1 MKKFIGVC
9 ITIILLVVLINYLI
23 YTEGWYIDFEPNIKA
38 TAFIKTVDKNILIN
52 NNGTYEDFIIKGVDL
67 DASIPGHKYTDFAID
82 EETYLHWFSLISKMG
97 ANTIRIYT
105 IMNDTFYD
113 ALYKFNTSN
122 EKPLYLLQGLW
133 VTDYANNSSSD
144 ALNSQFM
151 GMLQQD
157 AFNAVDIIHGKKNLP
172 TSKVRGS
179 GIYRKDIS
187 EWVLGYI
194 LGLDWNAKTIAYTNN
209 MNEGKESYIGEYFY
223 TMQKASVFES
233 MLAEIMDKTVEYES
247 KKYKHQRLISF
258 MNNPSIDPFD
268 YDHKIAI
275 QIDKYAS
282 LDFEHIV
289 ATNSLE
295 SGYFASY
302 KLFEFCPQFI
312 KHFSERELNRLKDIV
327 PYIDST
333 APYYGYLEL
342 LDRYHTM
349 PVVIAGYGIS
359 SARGSSIVV
368 NDSSLPKGGLT
379 ENEQAEALA
388 KTYIDIIDAGLSGAI
403 ITSWQDAWALRSSNT
418 MHAVDITRASEWS
431 DYQTSDQF
439 YGLLSFDPGEDKSI
453 CYVDGDVSE
462 WSEHDI
468 VISSNYMSLSAK
480 YDEKFVYLMV
490 EKENLENS
498 NTLYIPIDVTPK
510 TGSNYCEEF
519 KIKFDRNSDF
529 VLNINGV
536 RNSRLLVHERYNILR
551 ASSLN
556 LLEKKDPFI
565 DAPPK
570 DTPVFNKIYMIATG
584 KKIKENL
591 VLDVE
596 TYDSTEMY
604 GLYETGLL
612 KHGNANPN
620 SENYNSLA
628 DFMIK
633 GNYIEIRIPWQLLNF
648 SSPSR
653 MMIHDDYYENYGVE
667 NLKINKIYFGL
678 AEDKKYI
685 PRIEMSALELKGWKA
700 NPTYHERLKKSYYMM
715 QKIWSD

>member
-23 YTEGWYIDFEPNIKA
+23 YTEGWYIDFKPNTKA
-38 TAFIKTVDKNILIN
+38 TTFVKTIDKSILIN
-52 NNGTYEDFIIKGVDL
+52 KGGTYENFIIKGVDL

-82 EETYLHWFSLISKMG
+82 EETYLRWFSLISEMG

-133 VTDYANNSSSD
+133 VTDYANNSSYD
-144 ALNSQFM
+144 ALSNQFK

-157 AFNAVDIIHGKKNLP
+157 AYNAVDIIHGRKNLP

-179 GIYRKDIS
+179 GIYRSDIS

-194 LGLDWNAKTIAYTNN
+194 LGLDWNAKAIAYTDNIN
-209 MNEGKESYIGEYFY
+209 KGKEGYIGEYFY
-223 TMQKASVFES
+223 TSQKASVFES

-247 KKYKHQRLISF
+247 KKYKQQRLISF
-258 MNNPSIDPFD
+258 MNNPSTDPFEYD
-268 YDHKIAI
+268 YKIAI

-289 ATNSLE
+289 ATNRLE

-312 KHFSERELNRLKDIV
+312 KHFSERELSRLKDIV

-342 LDRYHTM
+342 LGRYHTM
-349 PVVIAGYGIS
+349 PVVIAGYGFS
-359 SARGSSIVV
+359 SARGSSQIV
-368 NDSSLPKGGLT
+368 NNGSLPKGGLT
-379 ENEQAEALA
+379 ENDQAEALA
-388 KTYIDIIDAGLSGAI
+388 STYFDIIDAGLSGAI
-403 ITSWQDAWALRSSNT
+403 ITSWQDVWAQRSSNT

-439 YGLLSFDPGEDKSI
+439 YGLLSFDPGDDKSI
-453 CYVDGDVSE
+453 CYVDGDISE
-462 WSEHDI
+462 WSKHDI
-468 VISSNYMSLSAK
+468 IINSNDMSLSAK
-480 YDEKFVYLMV
+480 YDEKFIYLMIK
-490 EKENLENS
+490 KENLVNS
-498 NTLYIPIDVTPK
+498 DTLYIPIDITPK

-529 VLNINGV
+529 ILNINGEQ
-536 RNSRLLVHERYNILR
+536 NSRLLVHERYDILR
-551 ASSLN
+551 ESSLYT
-556 LLEKKDPFI
+556 LKKKDPFI
-565 DAPPK
+565 DIPPK

-591 VLDVE
+591 ILDVE
-596 TYDSTEMY
+596 TYDYEELY
-604 GLYETGLL
+604 GLYESGLL
-612 KHGNANPN
+612 KHGNANPS
-620 SENYNSLA
+620 SEDYNSLA
-628 DFMIK
+628 DFIIK

-667 NLKINKIYFGL
+667 NLKIKKIYFGV
-678 AEDKKYI
+678 AEGKKYM
-685 PRIEMSALELKGWKA
+685 PRIEMSALKLKGWKST
-700 NPTYHERLKKSYYMM
+700 PTYHERLKKSYYVM
-715 QKIWSD
+715 QKIWND